1 MNCILDTHVLIF
13 LGCGY
18 DNRMGQKAL
27 DVYNDPKS
35 KIFVSQI
42 SFWEMAIKI
51 NIGKLKIPIGLKNVI
66 IHTRQAGIETIPVR
80 NSHILYY
87 QSLEVHEKHKDPF
100 DRYIISTA
108 LCEDMRIISSDSKFD
123 LYSSVIRIWMRDD
136 G

>member
-1 MNCILDTHVLIF
+1 MNYILDTNVLIF

-18 DNRMGQKAL
+18 ENRISKKAL
-27 DVYNDPKS
+27 EIYKNPES
-35 KIFVSQI
+35 KLFISQI

-51 NIGKLKIPIGLKNVI
+51 NIGKLIIPIGLKNVI
-66 IHTRQAGIETIPVR
+66 ALTRQTGIDTIPVR

-100 DRYIISTA
+100 DRYIVSAA
-108 LCEDMRIISSDSKFD
+108 LCEDMKIISSDSKFD
-123 LYSSVIRIWMRDD
+123 LYSNAIRIWN

>member
-13 LGCGY
+13 LGCSY
-18 DNRMGQKAL
+18 ENRIGRKAL
-27 DVYNDPKS
+27 DAYKDPKS
-35 KIFVSQI
+35 KIFISQI
-42 SFWEMAIKI
+42 SFSEMAIKI

-66 IHTRQAGIETIPVR
+66 IHTRHAGIETIPVR

-108 LCEDMRIISSDSKFD
+108 LCENMRIISSDSKFD
-123 LYSSVIRIWMRDD
+123 LYSNAIRIWN

>member
-18 DNRMGQKAL
+18 ETRIGQKAL
-27 DVYNDPKS
+27 DIYKDPKS
-35 KIFVSQI
+35 NIFLSQI

-51 NIGKLKIPIGLKNVI
+51 NIGKLKIPIGRKNLI
-66 IHTRQAGIETIPVR
+66 IHTRQAGIEIIPVR

-108 LCEDMRIISSDSKFD
+108 LCEDMRIISSDSKLDF
-123 LYSSVIRIWMRDD
+123 YSNLIRIWDE
-136 G
+136 